1 MRLLLIEEDKRRCDD
16 FRQRLA
22 TWRPEAELV
31 VRDPVV
37 QGRLPPEFLAQGY
50 DAVLL
55 SDEWSGGGGLAWAK
69 ELAGRSGFA
78 PLVLL
83 SGQDS
88 AAYEAIPFGVQVV
101 RSRRPGR
108 PRGCSRC
115 WPRPSRGNRSRAPYG
130 ARVSAGR
137 DSQRFGGAFIRG
149 YRHIRRI
156 ATGVVSDLYLGESE
170 AAGELVALKVARDR
184 HAEQGDL
191 DDSFRR
197 FLQEY
202 EIVQRIRSP
211 GVVRLYDLGVSDE
224 HAWLVME
231 YFAAGDLR
239 ARMRAGLSVRRA
251 LYNSISI
258 ARALQAMHAGGVLH
272 RDLKPG
278 NVMLRDDGS
287 IALID
292 FGMSKD
298 AALARDDTD
307 RGMIFGTPHYMSPE
321 QGHGEPIDAPQRPL
335 QSRRHPVRDAGAGE
349 ALQGR
354 ESHGAHL
361 QTPQGAGSALARGVR
376 GCLQPI
382 IDRLLAKIPEDRYA
396 DAGEA
401 ATALEGAFRQVLKS
415 EVEAG
420 ERDAVE
426 RHAARSILLA
436 ATPAAWVDAAVAGW
450 RSCSSIMPTARRRP
464 PPRRW
469 RSFLP
474 IRRIRSW
481 VWRCRGWPARSCV
494 TSSRCSRR

>member
-1 MRLLLIEEDKRRCDD
+1 M
-16 FRQRLA
+16 
-22 TWRPEAELV
+22 
-31 VRDPVV
+31 
-37 QGRLPPEFLAQGY
+37 
-50 DAVLL
+50 
-55 SDEWSGGGGLAWAK
+55 
-69 ELAGRSGFA
+69 
-78 PLVLL
+78 

-88 AAYEAIPFGVQVV
+88 AAYEAIPFGVQIVV
-101 RSRRPGR
+101 RDDPALGKLIEVLTAAEQRQSFA
-108 PRGCSRC
+108 
-115 WPRPSRGNRSRAPYG
+115 RAVW
-130 ARVSAGR
+130 RTSVAGR

-156 ATGVVSDLYLGESE
+156 ATGTVSDLYLGESE

-239 ARMRAGLSVRRA
+239 GRMRAGLSVRRA

-258 ARALQAMHAGGVLH
+258 ARALQAIHAGGVLH

-292 FGMSKD
+292 FGLSKD

-321 QGHGEPIDAPQRPL
+321 QGHGEPIDARSDL
-335 QSRRHPVRDAGAGE
+335 YSLGVILFE
-349 ALQGR
+349 M
-354 ESHGAHL
+354 
-361 QTPQGAGSALARGVR
+361 LAREKPYKAENPMALIYKHRKEPVPR
-376 GCLQPI
+376 LPVAFEPLQPI
-382 IDRLLAKIPEDRYA
+382 IDRLLAKAPEDRYA

-401 ATALEGAFRQVLKS
+401 ATALEGAFRLVLKS
-415 EVEAG
+415 EVE
-420 ERDAVE
+420 V
-426 RHAARSILLA
+426 
-436 ATPAAWVDAAVAGW
+436 
-450 RSCSSIMPTARRRP
+450 
-464 PPRRW
+464 
-469 RSFLP
+469 
-474 IRRIRSW
+474 
-481 VWRCRGWPARSCV
+481 
-494 TSSRCSRR
+494 